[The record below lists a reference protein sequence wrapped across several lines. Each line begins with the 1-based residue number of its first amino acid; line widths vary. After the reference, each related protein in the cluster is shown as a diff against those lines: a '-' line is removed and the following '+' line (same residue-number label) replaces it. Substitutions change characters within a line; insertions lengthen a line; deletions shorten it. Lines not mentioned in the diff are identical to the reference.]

1 MHVCRRSMGRKN
13 EVLMGGECPCPLVY
27 APVIVPQWIISA
39 YVFVCLQSRLCGHT
53 HMHQY
58 LPTYIHVYIYTQLY
72 THVINVNVCTQVRLH
87 RSECKEGQNVFVRIL
102 TRRHARNKIARARYV
117 YYSCM
122 YTRAY
127 SGIYVHTAICYMLAC
142 GRLCLRTSLHTYTD
156 T

>member
-1 MHVCRRSMGRKN
+1 MSKIDGQKKRSIDGWRMP
-13 EVLMGGECPCPLVY
+13 M
-27 APVIVPQWIISA
+27 SA
-39 YVFVCLQSRLCGHT
+39 RLCTCDCAAVNHFGLRVCMFAESFVRTYAHASIPSYVHT
-53 HMHQY
+53 C
-58 LPTYIHVYIYTQLY
+58 IYIYTQLY

-117 YYSCM
+117 YSCM